1 VVVGLLFVK
10 LVFEMSVP
18 EEIVVVKSADG
29 KRKKRRKT
37 VEFDGDSDEE
47 AQQLIDE
54 AENEQGN
61 DNDAGPAA
69 GMSNIRMQST
79 CLIN

>member
-10 LVFEMSVP
+10 LVFETSVP

-29 KRKKRRKT
+29 KRKKRRRT

-61 DNDAGPAA
+61 DAGPAA
-69 GMSNIRMQST
+69 GTSNIRMQST